1 MLYCWP
7 LSCDR
12 QPFSGSPSWN
22 FCPLRIKS
30 KIMCT
35 LVHEAERMAMYSGSS
50 CLFVCVYKIV
60 CECGRASSSQYFTL
74 FFLFLNFQCI
84 LLTPVNFCEQEYV
97 TFPHLN
103 KWKWQD
109 KYTSCTTSAFVE
121 LLPINAIVNCLC
133 WESTLARGELRWLYT
148 KCTFWD
154 EPTSMPVKHG
164 WIFSG
169 RCLPCGGTREKE
181 ILSSFSTNFTS
192 RTGDIA
198 LQCSEN
204 EFFPL
209 LKKKQTSWKSFL

>member
-50 CLFVCVYKIV
+50 CLYVCVYKIV

-97 TFPHLN
+97 TLPHLN

-164 WIFSG
+164 WIFF
-169 RCLPCGGTREKE
+169 RQV
-181 ILSSFSTNFTS
+181 FTLRWKKRRRDS
-192 RTGDIA
+192 ERLFYEFH
-198 LQCSEN
+198 LQ
-204 EFFPL
+204 
-209 LKKKQTSWKSFL
+209 SWRHCFAMCR